1 MSSDNI
7 IMSNQYYTQPYLT
20 NDNQLVYPITQ
31 PYYVYTTPQQNYMP
45 VIYTNTYQ
53 FNPTIPTNNDIEN
66 PFASAPTYDN
76 TYNNNIVDNKDEI
89 EDDKKGCSK
98 TNIIATIAF
107 IVIVIFTA
115 VLLILKHVFHF

>member
-1 MSSDNI
+1 MSDNI

-53 FNPTIPTNNDIEN
+53 FNPTIPSNDDIEN

-76 TYNNNIVDNKDEI
+76 TYNNNIVDNKYE
-89 EDDKKGCSK
+89 KKYCSK
-98 TNIIATIAF
+98 KNIIATIVC
-107 IVIVIFTA
+107 IVLVMFCV
-115 VLLILKHVFHF
+115 VLLILKYVFDF

>member
-1 MSSDNI
+1 MSDNI

-53 FNPTIPTNNDIEN
+53 FNPTIPSNDDIEN

-76 TYNNNIVDNKDEI
+76 TIVDNKYE
-89 EDDKKGCSK
+89 KKYCSK
-98 TNIIATIAF
+98 KNIIATIVC
-107 IVIVIFTA
+107 IVLVMFCV
-115 VLLILKHVFHF
+115 VLLILKYVFDF